1 MSVNKVILLGN
12 IGKEPE
18 IRTMP
23 NGGDVATFSLA
34 TTENWKDKT
43 TGEKK
48 SKTEWHRVVAFGNFA
63 AVVKMFTSKGSKVYL
78 EGSLQTREYTD
89 ANGVKRNITEVVL
102 QGNNAKIDL
111 LDSIKQQDDSNTTE
125 TTAKNEESNDDDCN
139 IPF

>member
-48 SKTEWHRVVAFGNFA
+48 SKTEWHKVVAFGNFA
-63 AVVKMFTSKGSKVYL
+63 AVLKMFTSKGSKIYL

-89 ANGVKRNITEVVL
+89 ASGIKRNITEVVL

-111 LDSIKQQDDSNTTE
+111 LDSIKQQDNSNKAENST
-125 TTAKNEESNDDDCN
+125 KNEESNNNDCS

>member
-12 IGKEPE
+12 IGREPE
-18 IRTMP
+18 IRTMS
-23 NGGDVATFSLA
+23 NGSDVATFSLA

-63 AVVKMFTSKGSKVYL
+63 SVLKMFTSKGSKVYL
-78 EGSLQTREYTD
+78 EGSLHTREYTD
-89 ANGVKRNITEVVL
+89 TNGVKRNITEVVL

-111 LDSIKQQDDSNTTE
+111 LDSIKQQDDSNATE
-125 TTAKNEESNDDDCN
+125 NPVKNEEANDDDCN

>member
-1 MSVNKVILLGN
+1 MSVNKVILLGH
-12 IGKEPE
+12 IGKDPE

-48 SKTEWHRVVAFGNFA
+48 SKTEWHRVIAFGNFA

-111 LDSIKQQDDSNTTE
+111 LDSIKQQDDSDTTE
-125 TTAKNEESNDDDCN
+125 TPAKNEESNDDDCN